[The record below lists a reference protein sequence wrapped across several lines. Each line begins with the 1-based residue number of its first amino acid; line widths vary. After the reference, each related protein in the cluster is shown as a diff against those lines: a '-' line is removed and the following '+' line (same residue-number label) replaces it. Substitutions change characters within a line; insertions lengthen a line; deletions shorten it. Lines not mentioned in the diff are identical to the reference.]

1 MEKAM
6 TIEEAKQ
13 LKSDTEQ
20 KIRELILKFQNET
33 KLRVVGLYV
42 PSGIV
47 GGGSTVN
54 LMIAW

>member
-1 MEKAM
+1 MN
-6 TIEEAKQ
+6 IEEVKQ
-13 LKSDTEQ
+13 LKTNTER
-20 KIRELILKFQNET
+20 KINELILEFQNET

-42 PSGIV
+42 SSGIV